1 MTTILGGYV
10 ADDAATRVLRACAVV
25 PWDGMVWRAHSRRYA
40 PTDAGG
46 SLRVSGRYHRG
57 ADHFPPDQ
65 VFAALYTSVSDAVV
79 TWEVIRGSMR
89 GGAGAVEARLRATD
103 LARLRVRLQAALDVR
118 EPAVA
123 GFAGAVLTSDD
134 YSLTQA
140 IGAAA
145 FARGIEGLLV
155 PSATGVGEPGRDYNV
170 VILPD
175 NLRPESEVPFVDSR
189 RPQLPP

>member
-1 MTTILGGYV
+1 
-10 ADDAATRVLRACAVV
+10 
-25 PWDGMVWRAHSRRYA
+25 MVCRGHSRRYA
-40 PTDAGG
+40 PAGAGG
-46 SLRVSGRYHRG
+46 PLRVSGRYHRG
-57 ADHFPPDQ
+57 ADHFPPDR
-65 VFAALYTSVSDAVV
+65 VFAALYTSVSAAVV

-89 GGAGAVEARLRATD
+89 GGAGAVEARLRAIN
-103 LARLRVRLQAALDVR
+103 LARLRIRLQAALDVR
-118 EPAVA
+118 EPATA
-123 GFAGAVLTSDD
+123 GFADDALTGDD

-145 FARGIEGLLV
+145 YARGIEGLLV

-175 NLRPESEVPFVDSR
+175 NLRPESEVTFVDSR